1 MLKLLRSYQ
10 YIHKR
15 KKSSSESEEQKNF
28 SSSSQVGKYYTMKVH
43 EIISEQQ
50 TDEGAGRFLFN
61 LGRRISRLGAKG
73 VSTGAKIGGA
83 ASLIGTA
90 INGVLVCYQAIG
102 LGSMVKI
109 YIDKTDDNLKLLEA
123 GKLSK
128 EEFDSRR
135 QADMAQLVGELVIWL
150 GTAAIGKI
158 LLWIPNLF
166 FKTFSFIPGMKS
178 IAGLVNG
185 LDTAKNAAMV
195 YFLNTDT
202 GREWLAKLLAWPI
215 LGTPLT
221 GQTALGGGVLFL
233 YYELKEAITGQK
245 GDLAPGANDKYKKKT
260 DGNKDVDDT
269 STGTTPGAPR
279 STKSGDD
286 WDLI

>member
-1 MLKLLRSYQ
+1 MLKLLRSYR

-50 TDEGAGRFLFN
+50 TDEGLARWLVG
-61 LGRRISRLGAKG
+61 LGTNIAKLGARG
-73 VSTGAKIGGA
+73 VKAGTKFSALTALLGTGLN
-83 ASLIGTA
+83 LIYTA
-90 INGVLVCYQAIG
+90 YTAIG
-102 LGSMVKI
+102 LWGIVHP
-109 YIDKTDDNLKLLEA
+109 YIEKTDANLKLLEA

-166 FKTFSFIPGMKS
+166 LKTFRFIPGVTS
-178 IAGLVNG
+178 IANLING
-185 LDTAKNAAMV
+185 LDKAKNAAML
-195 YFLNTDT
+195 YWLNTDA
-202 GREWLAKLLAWPI
+202 GRLWVAKLLAWPI

-245 GDLAPGANDKYKKKT
+245 SDLAPGANDKYKKKT

-286 WDLI
+286 WDLV

>member
-1 MLKLLRSYQ
+1 
-10 YIHKR
+10 
-15 KKSSSESEEQKNF
+15 
-28 SSSSQVGKYYTMKVH
+28 MKVH

-109 YIDKTDDNLKLLEA
+109 YIDKTDANLKLLEA

-128 EEFDSRR
+128 EEFDGRR
-135 QADMAQLVGELVIWL
+135 QADMSMLVGELVIWL
-150 GTAAIGKI
+150 ATASIGKI
-158 LLWIPNLF
+158 ILWIPNMF

-178 IAGLVNG
+178 IAGLING
-185 LDTAKNAAMV
+185 LDTTKNAAMV
-195 YFLNTDT
+195 YFLGTDT

-221 GQTALGGGVLFL
+221 GQTVAGGGVLFL
-233 YYELKEAITGQK
+233 YYELKEAITGK
-245 GDLAPGANDKYKKKT
+245 KDDLAPGANDKFNKKT
-260 DGNKDVDDT
+260 DSNKDVDNTST
-269 STGTTPGAPR
+269 STGPGASEKEFRP
-279 STKSGDD
+279 KS
-286 WDLI
+286 WDEFKVY

>member
-1 MLKLLRSYQ
+1 MLYR
-10 YIHKR
+10 
-15 KKSSSESEEQKNF
+15 
-28 SSSSQVGKYYTMKVH
+28 
-43 EIISEQQ
+43 
-50 TDEGAGRFLFN
+50 
-61 LGRRISRLGAKG
+61 LGRGISRLGAKG

-83 ASLIGTA
+83 ASLLGTG
-90 INGVLVCYQAIG
+90 INAVLVCYQLIG

-109 YIDKTDDNLKLLEA
+109 YIDKTDANLKMLEA

-150 GTAAIGKI
+150 ATASIGKI
-158 LLWIPNLF
+158 LLWIPNMF

-178 IAGLVNG
+178 IAGLING

-221 GQTALGGGVLFL
+221 GQTVAGGGVLFL
-233 YYELKEAITGQK
+233 YYELKEAITGK
-245 GDLAPGANDKYKKKT
+245 KDDLAPGANDKFKTKT
-260 DGNKDVDDT
+260 DGNKDIDNT
-269 STGTTPGAPR
+269 STGVTPGTNTNNKNSWR
-279 STKSGDD
+279 
-286 WDLI
+286 LV